1 MTPKTMRSFATG
13 LLVAGGTLG
22 LVYYT
27 SDTKQANSAAEQT
40 EATIEDMH
48 ESLTEAGFVVQEQE
62 EWDQKERDL
71 EEALAAAENATDSDD
86 EGNNDDDDEEE
97 RVVYRTILHVV
108 AGMTSIDV
116 GNMLEEAGIVD
127 SGYDFYEEVDNR
139 GLSNE
144 LRPQVTGEL
153 TSEMSLGEVVDA
165 FF

>member
-13 LLVAGGTLG
+13 LLVAGGALG
-22 LVYYT
+22 IVYYT
-27 SDTKQANSAAEQT
+27 SDTKPANSAEQT
-40 EATIEDMH
+40 ELTIEDMH
-48 ESLTEAGFVVQEQE
+48 ELLTEAGFVVQEQE
-62 EWDQKERDL
+62 EWNQMERDL
-71 EEALAAAENATDSDD
+71 EEALAAAESANDSDD
-86 EGNNDDDDEEE
+86 EGNNDDEEE

>member
-13 LLVAGGTLG
+13 LLVAGGALG
-22 LVYYT
+22 FVYYT
-27 SDTKQANSAAEQT
+27 SDTKQANSAEQT

-62 EWDQKERDL
+62 EWNQMERDL

-86 EGNNDDDDEEE
+86 EGNNEVDEEE
-97 RVVYRTILHVV
+97 RIVYRTILHVV

-127 SGYDFYEEVDNR
+127 SGYDFYEEVENR

-153 TSEMSLGEVVDA
+153 TSEMSLSEVVDA